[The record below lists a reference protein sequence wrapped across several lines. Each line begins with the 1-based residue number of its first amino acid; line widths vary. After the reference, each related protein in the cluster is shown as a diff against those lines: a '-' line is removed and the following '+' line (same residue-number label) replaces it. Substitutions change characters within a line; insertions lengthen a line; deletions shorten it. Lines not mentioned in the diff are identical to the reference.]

1 MSFFVALYFTI
12 FRINVIES
20 INLSGTCTSLYSWY
34 IIKEKRKMRYANG
47 SSRLFNVSKSFE
59 GLYEKG

>member
-1 MSFFVALYFTI
+1 MVGFFNL
-12 FRINVIES
+12 FRINVIER
-20 INLSGTCTSLYSWY
+20 IKLYKFLTSLSFWY